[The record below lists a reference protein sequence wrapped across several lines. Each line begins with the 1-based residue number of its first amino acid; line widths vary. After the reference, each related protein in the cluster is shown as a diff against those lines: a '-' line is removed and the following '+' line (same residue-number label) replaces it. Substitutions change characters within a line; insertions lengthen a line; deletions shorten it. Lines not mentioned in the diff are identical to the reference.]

1 MGFLRGLIAALLL
14 IALGLGLLGVWGVS
28 AYTNVAHAIQI
39 SGSTRESWAF
49 GLTSLVADIFKV
61 ASVIGLAAALAARP
75 RYWGR
80 GILCGAIWC
89 VTMGWSIN
97 ANLGY
102 QLTTIMEAREVGKA
116 TRQTDASI
124 KKSIEDELDRIVKQQ
139 ALLSQQTTTRATGA
153 DKHERSDVRDLQRD
167 QMEELKRLERRGS
180 ELRNDLRAMASVS
193 IAPQLSGDAFG
204 RFFMERT
211 GVSQASFDLVR
222 VIFWLAVVELPATF
236 GVFAFGHL
244 YAFMFT
250 PAARGS
256 HLTPEYVEMLT
267 RPAAMERDIKIAR
280 MVDAP
285 PKAIESALARVQ
297 AARDCIAP
305 PTSKRAQAE
314 TFLADLKVVYG
325 TGAVLDGDDVRGMFP
340 DWARREGIDAPITP
354 WQLGQQLIACGVTKE
369 ARGAYRLP

>member
-89 VTMGWSIN
+89 VTVGWSIN

-167 QMEELKRLERRGS
+167 QMEELRRLERRGS

-211 GVSQASFDLVR
+211 GVSQASFDLMR

-244 YAFMFT
+244 YAFMFAPATSREMVGNLHHSPPAPEIT
-250 PAARGS
+250 PLATIRKSEVVAQPAR
-256 HLTPEYVEMLT
+256 
-267 RPAAMERDIKIAR
+267 
-280 MVDAP
+280 
-285 PKAIESALARVQ
+285 IESALARVQ
-297 AARDCIAP
+297 AARDRIQ

-340 DWARREGIDAPITP
+340 DWARREGIDTPITP